1 VDFGKMSYTGKR
13 KKSGRSAA
21 WLAHQYGVL
30 VAAGSNPVAPISF
43 FYGLVTLFADPSIE

>member
-1 VDFGKMSYTGKR
+1 VDFGKISYTEKR

-43 FYGLVTLFADPSIE
+43 YGLVILFADPSIE